1 MDRKVDRHE
10 IKYSISVYQAELL
23 KRRLPALL
31 RRDPNALAD
40 GSYFIRSLYF
50 DDLDFTAYNEKLAGV
65 KERTKYRI
73 RYYNLDDAVIFLEK
87 KSKDGDLSGKDSV
100 QLDRPTAEALM
111 AGESRLSAEKGLLG
125 ELGRL
130 CRSGWRPSA
139 VVDYDRWAFVYPAGN
154 VRVTIDMDVR
164 TCPFR
169 TDMFDARL
177 LTVPVLDDGE
187 AVLEVKYDAF
197 LPAPV
202 RALIEGVPKQR
213 CAISKYLKCMSI
225 LE

>member
-1 MDRKVDRHE
+1 MAEIKRHE
-10 IKYSISVYQAELL
+10 IKYIISLREAELL
-23 KRRLPALL
+23 KYRLRALL
-31 RRDPNALAD
+31 RPDPHVRAD

-50 DDLDFTAYNEKLAGV
+50 DDTDYRAYHEKIAGV

-73 RYYNLDDAVIFLEK
+73 RFYNLDDSRVTLEK
-87 KSKDGDLSGKDSV
+87 KSKDGDLSGKEST
-100 QLDRPTAEALM
+100 RISRETAEALLTGG
-111 AGESRLSAEKGLLG
+111 AVSGEADDLVRELARL
-125 ELGRL
+125 RQT
-130 CRSGWRPSA
+130 GWRGA
-139 VVDYDRWAFVYPAGN
+139 VLVDYVRYPFVYPTGN
-154 VRVTIDMDVR
+154 VRVTIDTELR
-164 TCPFR
+164 TAPFK
-169 TDMFDARL
+169 TGLFDGRA

-213 CAISKYLKCMSI
+213 CAVSKYTQCLNI